1 MQTFDRKKNYN
12 GVKIGEKICF
22 REDIDVFIRM
32 HKLINLKWAK
42 MVQSQSLKPEGVAEI
57 PENILPGFS
66 LILLKGRDNTCHKKV
81 ILGS

>member
-32 HKLINLKWAK
+32 HKLINLQNSVNNELKWLDIFA
-42 MVQSQSLKPEGVAEI
+42 
-57 PENILPGFS
+57 
-66 LILLKGRDNTCHKKV
+66 
-81 ILGS
+81 